1 MRRFKHHCVVL
12 DMLFYLGMYK
22 TQYTPQ
28 EAQEQFRLI
37 EESSHHQARKDR
49 HKRYVERRIVETSEV
64 VES

>member
-1 MRRFKHHCVVL
+1 MISC
-12 DMLFYLGMYK
+12 LGMYK

-49 HKRYVERRIVETSEV
+49 HKRYIERRIVENPEV
-64 VES
+64 AEN